1 MDLIQGVDR
10 LYVQGQAYCAK
21 HLFFTK
27 QRKKKKKKKMKSLLC
42 QINGCTEVWC
52 RRSKCC
58 CCCSGDFRQPEGAM
72 ESQAVVFKPPHLW
85 TSTFQFRHPL
95 PCSSFFPGWFP
106 MSPMGISNP
115 TTNPPSTEREV
126 VVQIP
131 SGWVPGKEQSGRPN
145 PQQSGSTGFRSTIPH
160 SFTEKKK
167 KNAFIH
173 ANSGHFPFPWMCS
186 CIGFSALRRECPSE
200 KPWLLWHPRC
210 QQLVT
215 VWHHWANI

>member
-1 MDLIQGVDR
+1 
-10 LYVQGQAYCAK
+10 
-21 HLFFTK
+21 
-27 QRKKKKKKKMKSLLC
+27 MKSLLC

-52 RRSKCC
+52 RRSECC